1 MLRIGIVGIGQ
12 IAEDYLSIFS
22 EGKIIGG
29 KITALASR
37 NEHRVREIIQ
47 QYNLGPVEYYKTLED
62 MLKDDQIDGV
72 MITTPHT
79 LHEEMATLAIKYG
92 KHVLVDKPLGI
103 STNQV
108 DRLDKLAD
116 ENPDLTL
123 GVLFNRRSNDLYQ
136 KVKAITTSGEMGELR
151 RGTWQITN
159 LYRTYAYYQTSS
171 WRGSYKT
178 EGGGVLMNQ
187 AIHQLDLLLW
197 FTGMPKQ
204 VMGYTR
210 TGFHRPMT
218 TENDVAMTLFYEGGA
233 MGHFI
238 ASTHES
244 PGTNRLELSFT
255 KGQMVVENDS
265 TLKITRLREA
275 EEDFAKKEEAFFT
288 HVPAEVEEYTIP
300 VTPNKEEQKRIIQN
314 FIHAMEGKEPILCSF
329 KEGKNTVR
337 LVNGTYLSSWLDKK
351 IDLDFSGESYEKE
364 LEKVMAK

>member
-1 MLRIGIVGIGQ
+1 MIRIGMVGIGQ

-22 EGKIIGG
+22 QGKITGA

-37 NEHRVREIIQ
+37 NEERVQTLIEK
-47 QYNLGPVEYYKTLED
+47 YDFEGVKYYSTLEE
-62 MLKDDQIDGV
+62 MLKDDKIDGV

-116 ENPDLTL
+116 DHPELTL

-136 KVKAITTSGEMGELR
+136 KVKALTESGEMGVLR
-151 RGTWQITN
+151 RATWQITN
-159 LYRTYAYYQTSS
+159 LYRAYAYYKTSS

-197 FTGMPKQ
+197 FTGMPKEVMAYTQ
-204 VMGYTR
+204 VGY
-210 TGFHRPMT
+210 HRPMT
-218 TENDVAMTLFYEGGA
+218 TENDVSMTLFYDEGA
-233 MGHFI
+233 RGHFV

-244 PGTNRLELSFT
+244 PGANRLELSFT
-255 KGQMVVENDS
+255 KGQIIVENDS
-265 TLKITRLREA
+265 TLKITRLQV
-275 EEDFAKKEEAFFT
+275 EEEEFAKEEEFFFT
-288 HVPAEVEEYTIP
+288 HVPAEVEEVIIP
-300 VTPNKEEQKRIIQN
+300 VTPNKEEQRRTIQN
-314 FIHAMEGKEPILCSF
+314 FINAIEGKEPILCSF

-337 LVNGTYLSSWLDKK
+337 MINGSYLSSWLNKE
-351 IDLDFSGESYEKE
+351 ITLDFNGDTYEKE
-364 LEKVMAK
+364 LEKMIMN

>member
-1 MLRIGIVGIGQ
+1 MIRIGMVGIGQ

-22 EGKIIGG
+22 EGKISGA

-37 NEHRVREIIQ
+37 NEDRVRGIIEK
-47 QYNLGPVEYYKTLED
+47 YGLGEVEYYKTLED
-62 MLKDDQIDGV
+62 MLKDDRIDGV

-79 LHEEMATLAIKYG
+79 FHEEMATLAIKYG

-103 STNQV
+103 STHQV
-108 DRLDKLAD
+108 DRLDRLAD
-116 ENPDLTL
+116 EHPELTL

-136 KVKAITTSGEMGELR
+136 KVKAMTMSGEMGELR
-151 RGTWQITN
+151 RATWQITN

-197 FTGMPKQ
+197 FTGMPNQ
-204 VMGYTR
+204 VMAYTR
-210 TGFHRPMT
+210 RGFHRPMT
-218 TENDVAMTLFYEGGA
+218 TENDVAMTLFYDGGA
-233 MGHFI
+233 MGHFL

-255 KGQMVVENDS
+255 KGQIIVEDDS
-265 TLKITRLREA
+265 TLKITRLKEE
-275 EEDFAKKEEAFFT
+275 EEDFAKKEETFFT
-288 HVPAEVEEYTIP
+288 HVPAEVEEITIP
-300 VTPNKEEQKRIIQN
+300 VTPNKEEQRRIIQN
-314 FIHAMEGKEPILCSF
+314 FIHAVEGIEPILCSF

-337 LVNGTYLSSWLDKK
+337 LVNGTYLSSWLGEK
-351 IDLDFSGESYEKE
+351 IDLDFSGDTYEKE
-364 LEKVMAK
+364 LEKIISD